1 MRTLFLLSVF
11 AAALSA
17 QQDRTEEMLKE
28 AIRLHQ
34 AGQVDAAIADYQKYL
49 AVRPDSFLA
58 HSNLGAAYAKSGRYQ
73 DAVEQYRLAL
83 QLQPGNASI
92 ELNLG
97 LAWYKSGQTPLAAE
111 VFEKVHKRE
120 PGELQPTLLLAD
132 CLLAMGKDKDVIG
145 LLAGLGEQRPDDLA
159 VSYMLGTALARDG
172 QIERAQLIIDRIL
185 RNGDTAEARL
195 LLGTTK
201 LRAQDYPAALADLA
215 KAVDLNPKLPDV
227 YTYYGQALLATGDSP
242 AAVEAFRKSLAANP
256 NDFGSNMQLAI
267 LLKEDGK
274 MDEALQCLNR
284 ALQVRP
290 GDPGARYQH
299 ATLLLHDDKT
309 EEARAELEAIIAQ
322 APDFTEAHVT
332 LATVYYRLKRKTD
345 GDRERA
351 VVQKLTAQTQAKQ
364 QQGINQK

>member
-1 MRTLFLLSVF
+1 MRTFFLLSVL
-11 AAALSA
+11 ASALLA
-17 QQDRTEEMLKE
+17 QQDRTEEVLKE

-34 AGQVDAAIADYQKYL
+34 AGEVEAAIASYQKYL

-58 HSNLGAAYAKSGRYQ
+58 HSNLGAAYAKSARYQ
-73 DAVEQYRLAL
+73 DAVEQYRVAL

-97 LAWYKSGQTPLAAE
+97 LAWYKSGQTQLAAAE
-111 VFEKVHKRE
+111 FEKVHKRV

-132 CLLAMGKDKDVIG
+132 CLLAMGKDKDVVT

-159 VSYMLGTALARDG
+159 VSYLLGTALARDG

-185 RNGDTAEARL
+185 RKGDTAEARL

-201 LRAQDYPAALADLA
+201 LRAQDYPAALVDLA
-215 KAVDLNPKLPDV
+215 KAVELNPRLPDV
-227 YTYYGQALLATGDSP
+227 YTYYGQALLGTGDAP
-242 AAVEAFRKSLAANP
+242 GAIEAFRKALAANP
-256 NDFGSNMQLAI
+256 WDFGSNMKLAI

-274 MDEALQCLNR
+274 TDEAVECVNR
-284 ALQVRP
+284 ALRVRP
-290 GDPGARYQH
+290 GDPGARYEH
-299 ATLLLHDDKT
+299 ATILLHDNKT
-309 EEARAELEAIIAQ
+309 EDARTVLEAIVAE

-332 LATVYYRLKRKTD
+332 LATVYYRLKRKAD

-351 VVQKLTAQTQAKQ
+351 IVQKLTAETQAKQ
-364 QQGINQK
+364 QQGINRK